1 MLVMLV
7 KMVMM
12 FGDGDDVGD
21 GDLCF
26 VQNCEVIDH
35 LYVMLALVMD
45 VATNLD
51 DCDVIGDSDELS
63 RCLRSCSVHKDV
75 AHHLH
80 FLPRGMRATL

>member
-7 KMVMM
+7 KIAMM

-35 LYVMLALVMD
+35 LYVMLALVM
-45 VATNLD
+45 VGAINCD
-51 DCDVIGDSDELS
+51 DCDVIEDSDELS
-63 RCLRSCSVHKDV
+63 
-75 AHHLH
+75 
-80 FLPRGMRATL
+80 

>member
-7 KMVMM
+7 KMAMM

-35 LYVMLALVMD
+35 LYVMLAVVMEL
-45 VATNLD
+45 AIN
-51 DCDVIGDSDELS
+51 CDGGIVGEKSNELLG
-63 RCLRSCSVHKDV
+63 CWRSC
-75 AHHLH
+75 
-80 FLPRGMRATL
+80 